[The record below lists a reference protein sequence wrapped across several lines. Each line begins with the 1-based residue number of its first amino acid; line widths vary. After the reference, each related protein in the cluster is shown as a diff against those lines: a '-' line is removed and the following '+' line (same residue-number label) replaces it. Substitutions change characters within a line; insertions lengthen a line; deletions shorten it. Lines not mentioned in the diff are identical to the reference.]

1 MFVDEATW
9 QFIDEH
15 LQEDVRQLALQKN
28 KYKDIDFDFALQ
40 QIQGRQKTRDKL
52 PFLASIPRFVFPPS
66 LALEQCSSEMTA
78 KYKCFIINDIL
89 CRDTAC
95 RVSIENDTNKSSQ
108 NMACRVSTENDTD
121 KSSQNMACRVSTEN
135 DTNKSSQNTACR
147 VSTGNHR
154 IMADLTGGFGI
165 DTLFFSNLF
174 ETCHYVEPQRQLCDI
189 LSHNLKLLQSETVQ
203 IHQTTMEDFI
213 QDMEPV
219 DFLYLDPSR
228 RNVQGSRVV
237 SLEDCTPNMVQYKDV
252 LLQKAKKVMLKLS
265 PMLDIKRALAQ
276 LPETNEIYVLAVNGE
291 CKELLLLLDVG
302 VQKLLQYH
310 AVNLWLDGNS
320 MMEVCFDFTD
330 EEEQNAIPKFDSQVG
345 QYLYEP
351 NAAILKAGAF
361 KSLATHFGL
370 NKLHPHTHLYTS
382 DSLIKEFPG
391 RIFRVQ
397 NIYSYKDAKT
407 ALKTIRKANV
417 TVRNFPQ
424 SADELKK
431 SLKLGDGG
439 EVYIFGTTL
448 DNGQKVII
456 SCFKENVKS
465 S

>member
-28 KYKDIDFDFALQ
+28 KYKDIDFDFALR

-52 PFLASIPRFVFPPS
+52 PLLASIPRFVFPPS
-66 LALEQCSSEMTA
+66 LALEQCSSEITA
-78 KYKCFIINDIL
+78 KYKRIIINDIL

-95 RVSIENDTNKSSQ
+95 RVSIENDPDKSSR
-108 NMACRVSTENDTD
+108 NTACRVSTENDPDKSSRNTARRVSTENDTD
-121 KSSQNMACRVSTEN
+121 KSSR
-135 DTNKSSQNTACR
+135 NTACR

-165 DTLFFSNLF
+165 DTLFLSNLF

-189 LSHNLKLLQSETVQ
+189 LSHNLKLLQFEHVQ

-228 RNVQGSRVV
+228 RNAQGSRVV
-237 SLEDCTPNMVQYKDV
+237 SLEDCTPNIVQYKDI
-252 LLQKAKKVMLKLS
+252 LLQKARKVMLKLS

-276 LPETNEIYVLAVNGE
+276 LPETKEIYVLALNGE

-302 VQKLLQYH
+302 VQKPLQYH
-310 AVNLWLDGNS
+310 AVNIWLEGNS
-320 MMEVCFDFTD
+320 MKELCFDFTD

-407 ALKTIRKANV
+407 ALKTIQKANV
-417 TVRNFPQ
+417 AVRNFPQ
-424 SADELKK
+424 TADELKK
-431 SLKLGDGG
+431 SLKLADGG
-439 EVYIFGTTL
+439 AVYVFGTTL

-456 SCFKENVKS
+456 SCFKEKVKLS
-465 S
+465 

>member
-1 MFVDEATW
+1 MFVDDATW

-28 KYKDIDFDFALQ
+28 KYKDKDFEFALR
-40 QIQGRQKTRDKL
+40 QIQGRQKMRDKL

-66 LALEQCSSEMTA
+66 LALEQCSSEITA
-78 KYKCFIINDIL
+78 KYKRFIITDMF
-89 CRDTAC
+89 CRDAVC
-95 RVSIENDTNKSSQ
+95 HVSSG
-108 NMACRVSTENDTD
+108 NDTD
-121 KSSQNMACRVSTEN
+121 KSCRDAACH
-135 DTNKSSQNTACR
+135 

-165 DTLFFSNLF
+165 DTLFFSKLF
-174 ETCHYVEPQRQLCDI
+174 ETCHYVEPQQQLCDI
-189 LSHNLKLLQSETVQ
+189 MAYNSKLLHLDHIQ
-203 IHQTTMEDFI
+203 IHQSTMEDFI
-213 QDMEPV
+213 QEMEPV

-237 SLEDCTPNMVQYKDV
+237 SLEDCTPNIVQYKDF
-252 LLQKAKKVMLKLS
+252 LLQKASKVMLKLS

-276 LPETNEIYVLAVNGE
+276 LPETKEIYVLAVNGE
-291 CKELLLLLDVG
+291 CKELLLLMDVSA
-302 VQKLLQYH
+302 QMPLQYH
-310 AVNLWLDGNS
+310 AVNLWFDGNV
-320 MMEVCFDFTD
+320 MKEVCFDFTD
-330 EEEQNAIPKFDSQVG
+330 EEEQNAVPKFDSQVG

-382 DSLIKEFPG
+382 DTLIKDFPG
-391 RIFRVQ
+391 RIFQVRE
-397 NIYSYKDAKT
+397 IFSYKEAKT
-407 ALKTIRKANV
+407 ALKTLRKANV
-417 TVRNFPQ
+417 AVRNFPQ

-439 EVYIFGTTL
+439 EVYLFGTTL

>member
-1 MFVDEATW
+1 MFVDDATW

-28 KYKDIDFDFALQ
+28 KYKDLDFDFALQ

-78 KYKCFIINDIL
+78 KYKRIIINDIL

-95 RVSIENDTNKSSQ
+95 RVSTENDTNKSSQ
-108 NMACRVSTENDTD
+108 NMACRVST
-121 KSSQNMACRVSTEN
+121 
-135 DTNKSSQNTACR
+135 
-147 VSTGNHR
+147 GNHC

-165 DTLFFSNLF
+165 DTFFLSNLF
-174 ETCHYVEPQRQLCDI
+174 ETCHYVEPQQQLCDI
-189 LSHNLKLLQSETVQ
+189 LSHNLKLFQSEHVQ
-203 IHQTTMEDFI
+203 IHQSTMEDFI

-237 SLEDCTPNMVQYKDV
+237 SLEDCTPNIVQYKDV

-276 LPETNEIYVLAVNGE
+276 LPETKDVYVLAVNGE
-291 CKELLLLLDVG
+291 CKELLLLLDAG
-302 VQKLLQYH
+302 VQAPIQYH
-310 AVNLWLDGNS
+310 AVNLLPDGND
-320 MMEVCFDFTD
+320 MKEVRFDFTD
-330 EEEQNAIPKFDSQVG
+330 VEEQNAIPKFDSQVE

-361 KSLATHFGL
+361 KTLATHFGL

-382 DSLIKEFPG
+382 DTLIKDFPG

-397 NIYSYKDAKT
+397 EVFSYKDAKT
-407 ALKTIRKANV
+407 ALKALRKANV
-417 TVRNFPQ
+417 AVRNFPQ
-424 SADELKK
+424 TADELKK

>member
-1 MFVDEATW
+1 M
-9 QFIDEH
+9 
-15 LQEDVRQLALQKN
+15 RQLALQKN
-28 KYKDIDFDFALQ
+28 KYKDIDFEFALR

-66 LALEQCSSEMTA
+66 LALEQCSSELTA
-78 KYKCFIINDIL
+78 KYKRFIISGIFCGD
-89 CRDTAC
+89 A
-95 RVSIENDTNKSSQ
+95 SHH
-108 NMACRVSTENDTD
+108 
-121 KSSQNMACRVSTEN
+121 
-135 DTNKSSQNTACR
+135 
-147 VSTGNHR
+147 VSTGDRR

-165 DTLFFSNLF
+165 DTLFFSKLF
-174 ETCHYVEPQRQLCDI
+174 ETCHYVEPQQQLCDI
-189 LSHNLKLLQSETVQ
+189 LSHNLKSLQLKHVQ
-203 IHQTTMEDFI
+203 IHQSTMEDFI

-228 RNVQGSRVV
+228 RNVQGTRVV
-237 SLEDCTPNMVQYKDV
+237 GLEDCTPNVLQYKDI
-252 LLQKAKKVMLKLS
+252 LLQKASKVMLKLS
-265 PMLDIKRALAQ
+265 PMLDIKRTLAQ
-276 LPETNEIYVLAVNGE
+276 LPETKDIYVLAVNGE
-291 CKELLLLLDVG
+291 CKELLLLMDSGAQAPLR
-302 VQKLLQYH
+302 YH
-310 AVNLWLDGNS
+310 AVNLLTDGDD
-320 MMEVCFDFTD
+320 MKEIRFDFMD
-330 EEEQNAIPKFDSQVG
+330 EEEQNAIPKFDSHVG

-361 KSLATHFGL
+361 KSMAARYGL

-382 DSLIKEFPG
+382 DTLVKEFPG

-397 NIYSYKDAKT
+397 EVFSYKDAKI
-407 ALKTIRKANV
+407 ALKALRKANV
-417 TVRNFPQ
+417 AVRNFPQ

>member
-28 KYKDIDFDFALQ
+28 KYKDIDFDFALR
-40 QIQGRQKTRDKL
+40 QIQGRKKTRDKL
-52 PFLASIPRFVFPPS
+52 PLLASIPRFVFPPS
-66 LALEQCSSEMTA
+66 LALEQCSSEITA
-78 KYKCFIINDIL
+78 KYKRIIINDIL

-95 RVSIENDTNKSSQ
+95 RVSIENDT
-108 NMACRVSTENDTD
+108 D
-121 KSSQNMACRVSTEN
+121 KSSR
-135 DTNKSSQNTACR
+135 NTACR

-165 DTLFFSNLF
+165 DTLFLSNLF

-189 LSHNLKLLQSETVQ
+189 LSHNLKLLQFEHVQ

-228 RNVQGSRVV
+228 RNAQGSRVV
-237 SLEDCTPNMVQYKDV
+237 SLEDCTPNIVQYKDI
-252 LLQKAKKVMLKLS
+252 LLQKARKVMLKLS

-276 LPETNEIYVLAVNGE
+276 LPETKEIYVLALNGE

-302 VQKLLQYH
+302 VQKPLQYH
-310 AVNLWLDGNS
+310 AVNIWLEGNS
-320 MMEVCFDFTD
+320 MKELCFDFTD

-407 ALKTIRKANV
+407 ALKTIQKANV
-417 TVRNFPQ
+417 AVRNFPQ
-424 SADELKK
+424 TADELKK
-431 SLKLGDGG
+431 SLKLADGG
-439 EVYIFGTTL
+439 VVYVFGTTL

-456 SCFKENVKS
+456 SCFKEKVKLS
-465 S
+465 